1 MKKKKLNV
9 LYVILVTII
18 LSVYVGI
25 LFVVSMKHIMS
36 LNDCFDILKDNP
48 DMTVSIINFNADSWA
63 TYLYVE
69 KILGVVGLLIIL
81 LNAFFINML
90 LKAYKGITL
99 NMLAGKV
106 EKTDSGRIKELERKL
121 KAIEEE
127 LDNAKNELITKELFI
142 EELQLIRQE
151 G

>member
-36 LNDCFDILKDNP
+36 LNDCFDILKNNP

-99 NMLAGKV
+99 NMLSGKV
-106 EKTDSGRIKELERKL
+106 EK
-121 KAIEEE
+121 
-127 LDNAKNELITKELFI
+127 N
-142 EELQLIRQE
+142 
-151 G
+151 